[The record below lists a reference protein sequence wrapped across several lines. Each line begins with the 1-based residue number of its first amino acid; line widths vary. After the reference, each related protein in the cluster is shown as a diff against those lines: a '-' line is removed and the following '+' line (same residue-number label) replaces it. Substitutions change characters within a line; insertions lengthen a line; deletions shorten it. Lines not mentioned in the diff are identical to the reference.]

1 MYTQMSKKMGI
12 NQAKVEVIPIQEFQS
27 NFEDYIKQ
35 IEENK
40 KSFIIES
47 EDGTRAV
54 MIPIDDELVKI
65 HTEMNNDAP

>member
-1 MYTQMSKKMGI
+1 
-12 NQAKVEVIPIQEFQS
+12 VIPIQEFQS